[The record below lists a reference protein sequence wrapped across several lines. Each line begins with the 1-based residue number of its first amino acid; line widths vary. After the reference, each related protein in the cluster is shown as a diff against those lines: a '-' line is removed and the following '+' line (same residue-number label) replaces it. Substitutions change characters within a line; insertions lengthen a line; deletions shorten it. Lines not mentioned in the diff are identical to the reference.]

1 MTYSVPL
8 IVVGIVFLGVGTA
21 IGVRLLLLAR
31 RTREAPELLM
41 GLAFLVG
48 GCVGY
53 VLEVL
58 AQDGATL
65 PADWAQPAWL
75 LGRLGTPLL
84 GVPEQVAFEAES
96 LARFAAPIWS
106 GYEAFRFHGL
116 MQKRLHLGLA
126 DPLVTNR
133 FLLWGIAQVAALTGL
148 SMRVLDAHGVL
159 TEIAAVMMPAAGL
172 GAAIAYWVTFFP
184 PEAYRRRFAAALGE
198 AQSSHT

>member
-1 MTYSVPL
+1 
-8 IVVGIVFLGVGTA
+8 
-21 IGVRLLLLAR
+21 
-31 RTREAPELLM
+31 
-41 GLAFLVG
+41 
-48 GCVGY
+48 
-53 VLEVL
+53 
-58 AQDGATL
+58 
-65 PADWAQPAWL
+65 
-75 LGRLGTPLL
+75 TPLL

-116 MQKRLHLGLA
+116 MQKRLQLGLA

-159 TEIAAVMMPAAGL
+159 TEVAAVMMPAAGL
-172 GAAIAYWVTFFP
+172 GAAIAYWITFFP
-184 PEAYRRRFAAALGE
+184 PEAYRRRFAAASGE